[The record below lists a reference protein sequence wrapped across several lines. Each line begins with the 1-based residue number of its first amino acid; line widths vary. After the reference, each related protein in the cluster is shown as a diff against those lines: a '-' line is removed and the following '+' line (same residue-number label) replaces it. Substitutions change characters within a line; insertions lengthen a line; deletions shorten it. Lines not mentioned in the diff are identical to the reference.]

1 MRTAGF
7 WVVLDLDD
15 LSFLSFLFREEEGS
29 VSFVAFTA
37 RRFFKAAVEECNI
50 TWSTLLYSSL
60 YMITGEAGQRSKKAG
75 LQITDRY

>member
-1 MRTAGF
+1 MIGRFVVF
-7 WVVLDLDD
+7 WFFVLRGDK
-15 LSFLSFLFREEEGS
+15 S

-50 TWSTLLYSSL
+50 TWSTLLYSGM
-60 YMITGEAGQRSKKAG
+60 YMITGEAGLRSKKAG